1 MMTGMTCTLTDKS
14 KMEFHDKTN
23 TKTVEKSMNNS
34 SPLGALSKSI
44 VGNSPIT
51 RTMYGIPFIRENDS
65 GLHVHALISESGM
78 NTTKYGNGREKLESI
93 VLSMKKKS
101 ELDNASPRGKRSQMS
116 RHDAE
121 LHTQGSLYAE
131 KADVRFSQNYENKGD
146 TRNKI

>member
-1 MMTGMTCTLTDKS
+1 MKIKVQKRDNFGVEYKIKIPESPANKYKTQFMMTGMTCTLTDKS

-78 NTTKYGNGREKLESI
+78 NTTKYGNGRERLESI

-101 ELDNASPRGKRSQMS
+101 ELDNASPRGKRS
-116 RHDAE
+116 
-121 LHTQGSLYAE
+121 
-131 KADVRFSQNYENKGD
+131 
-146 TRNKI
+146 